1 MGTFSAT
8 AVGVLALAVALIIMW
23 RHRWQGS
30 RFTVALML
38 LAGFGLV
45 ATGWVGDML
54 GRAGEWVGGL
64 ADAGTGRLFGV
75 SVPVVVIA
83 VIVTWLVVD
92 LRDRQIHPAT
102 PWLALALPTVLA
114 VVGGVYIGA
123 GDTVL
128 NTIGTGLGS
137 VAGWLGTLS

>member
-1 MGTFSAT
+1 MAFSAT

-30 RFTVALML
+30 RFTVVLML
-38 LAGFGLV
+38 LAGFGIA

-54 GRAGEWVGGL
+54 GRLGETIGGA
-64 ADAGTGRLFGV
+64 ADAGTARLFGV

-83 VIVTWLVVD
+83 AMVTWIVVD
-92 LRDRQIHPAT
+92 MRDRSIHIAT

-123 GDTVL
+123 GDTAL
-128 NTIGTGLGS
+128 SAIGTGLTNL
-137 VAGWLGTLS
+137 AGFLGAVG